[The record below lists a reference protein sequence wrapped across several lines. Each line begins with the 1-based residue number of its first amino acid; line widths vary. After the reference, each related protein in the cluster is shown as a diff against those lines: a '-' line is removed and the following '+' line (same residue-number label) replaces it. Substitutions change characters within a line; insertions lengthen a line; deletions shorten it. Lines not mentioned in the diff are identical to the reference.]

1 MGVCT
6 WRLGVDLRCLPQD
19 SLSTAVFE
27 AGSLTEPA
35 VPQFGSIG

>member
-1 MGVCT
+1 MWTSGAF
-6 WRLGVDLRCLPQD
+6 LRS

-35 VPQFGSIG
+35 VPQFDSIG